1 MKLTNILEKEN
12 NALIFEQ
19 HMNNSRTILS
29 ESVEGM
35 NAVQRAIVEG
45 IYNDLK
51 PLIEASLTADQVQ
64 QLFKGVEQHVSA
76 TGNNRTLVGEGKD
89 AVSKA
94 TDTINKVGRWL
105 QDTTPVKGADEKF
118 EQIKSKISTKF
129 PDLEKQ
135 LSRSGNWMKEN
146 PGKSAASIGVVTA
159 IAGLATCPVGGAL
172 AEQIL
177 SIACSGK
184 QLRRI
189 QNQYLYEDLDAI
201 VNTSRRSIFESIG
214 QGDAYFT
221 QWEKEIH
228 PVLCEVALTPDQIQQ
243 LFTTI
248 EKGSDRTLLGKG
260 MDAAGAAKDKIS
272 DVWFNKFGGMLQSS
286 GPVKAFDA
294 QYDKL
299 VSSIAKKYP
308 EIAAKVKK
316 YQAWAKENPNLQ
328 KFLLAIVGSVA
339 AALGV
344 AAAGGVAAG
353 ALAIGTGTA
362 IAVGIVN
369 IADRLLKGEKAST
382 AIGRGATT
390 GAIAGLAAGGAAKIG
405 DMIKAGLTSDVIA
418 DLRGMKINKHY
429 MDYNGTVF
437 NAVTKEPETSAL
449 KNAFDSLMPKFG
461 SGGVVDP
468 NAVNKFAEMMAKVA
482 SPEYQEMIGKT
493 REIAIAAKEAAK
505 SSIAL
510 VTQLQQ
516 VGAAVAGGVA
526 SAATA
531 GGAEEKPATPK
542 ESFTVNGKKL
552 SEGQV
557 YMIFD
562 RVCSI
567 NNQMLSEGKIWEAD
581 DPAAPKMSTWQK
593 IKTKAS
599 EFGKNLTT
607 KVTASK
613 LNSAWKAAKQPTDSE
628 ELGAFL
634 VKQGVNAEVVGK
646 TFVDMKLPKPKS
658 TQAAAEKKP
667 AAEKP
672 VVGAGQGAATGTPAA
687 TAPTPATTPTV
698 EKPAV
703 STSAAGGDVDATP
716 QPNAAGAGLAKN
728 TNTLYS
734 QVRAD
739 IKRLDKRSKQQ
750 LMSYLEKGLSA

>member
-1 MKLTNILEKEN
+1 
-12 NALIFEQ
+12 
-19 HMNNSRTILS
+19 
-29 ESVEGM
+29 
-35 NAVQRAIVEG
+35 
-45 IYNDLK
+45 
-51 PLIEASLTADQVQ
+51 
-64 QLFKGVEQHVSA
+64 
-76 TGNNRTLVGEGKD
+76 
-89 AVSKA
+89 
-94 TDTINKVGRWL
+94 
-105 QDTTPVKGADEKF
+105 
-118 EQIKSKISTKF
+118 
-129 PDLEKQ
+129 
-135 LSRSGNWMKEN
+135 
-146 PGKSAASIGVVTA
+146 
-159 IAGLATCPVGGAL
+159 
-172 AEQIL
+172 
-177 SIACSGK
+177 
-184 QLRRI
+184 
-189 QNQYLYEDLDAI
+189 
-201 VNTSRRSIFESIG
+201 
-214 QGDAYFT
+214 
-221 QWEKEIH
+221 
-228 PVLCEVALTPDQIQQ
+228 
-243 LFTTI
+243 
-248 EKGSDRTLLGKG
+248 
-260 MDAAGAAKDKIS
+260 
-272 DVWFNKFGGMLQSS
+272 MLQSS
-286 GPVKAFDA
+286 GPVKTFDA

-449 KNAFDSLMPKFG
+449 KNAFDALMPKFG
-461 SGGVVDP
+461 TGGQVDP

-493 REIAIAAKEAAK
+493 REVALAAKEAAK

-516 VGAAVAGGVA
+516 VGTAAAGGIA

-634 VKQGVNAEVVGK
+634 VKQGVNAEVVEK

-658 TQAAAEKKP
+658 TQAAAEKP
-667 AAEKP
+667 A
-672 VVGAGQGAATGTPAA
+672 VDAGQGAATG
-687 TAPTPATTPTV
+687 TPATTPTV

-716 QPNAAGAGLAKN
+716 QPNAAGVGSAKN